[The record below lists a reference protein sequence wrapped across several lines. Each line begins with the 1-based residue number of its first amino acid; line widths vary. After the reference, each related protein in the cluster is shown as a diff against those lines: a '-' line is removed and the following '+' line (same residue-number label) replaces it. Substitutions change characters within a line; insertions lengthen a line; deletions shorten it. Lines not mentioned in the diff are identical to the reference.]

1 MHIVRLSIALAV
13 VWLLLSGHY
22 NPLMLCFG
30 AVSVAL
36 VVMITKRMQVVD
48 RESYPLT
55 INLSVVRYMVLLT
68 VKIIQSNWDVV
79 LRITGIRPTTSRFV
93 TLPLPSDD
101 ELTNVIYAN
110 AITLTP
116 GTASIAIVGDSLLV
130 HTISEESAK
139 ALLEGEIAEIL
150 PEAKLP

>member
-22 NPLMLCFG
+22 NPLMLSFG
-30 AVSVAL
+30 VFSIAAVML
-36 VVMITKRMQVVD
+36 ITQRMRVVD
-48 RESYPLT
+48 KESYPLAV
-55 INLSVVRYMVLLT
+55 NLSVLTYMVTLT

-79 LRITGIRPTTSRFV
+79 LRITGLRPTTSRFV
-93 TLPLPSDD
+93 RLPLPSDD

-116 GTASIAIVGDSLLV
+116 GTASVAIEDNTLIV
-130 HTISEESAK
+130 HTISEESAR
-139 ALLEGEIAEIL
+139 ALLAGDIADIL
-150 PEAKLP
+150 PRAKD